1 MVWRRESRTGKVP
14 RRQVKRGDLS
24 NKVTVEGLI
33 AKDSSY
39 IGSSC
44 CGTVVTLCLL
54 LCEMSVFWVNL

>member
-39 IGSSC
+39 IGSGC
-44 CGTVVTLCLL
+44 CGTVAALCLL
-54 LCEMSVFWVNL
+54 LCETSVFWVNL